1 MIKHS
6 KRTGNLPE
14 ASESGRRKPGFNPGK
29 FACRVLSFPTDSSL
43 FLLCHFGSPRLLP
56 EQGIGISQGV
66 GRDAKT
72 GQHPVGRTE
81 LLVRGL
87 SHTPSHF
94 NELEGR
100 ERHGKTTGLELRPG
114 FKFCFRHYQM
124 MSTAWN
130 WCGYTWQW
138 TLGRPQN
145 QWTISLSTKAAASPS
160 PSKLCVSD
168 SWSPPQFSL
177 KPEPSC
183 TLDWLPVGLDP
194 SCWVLPGQRSLCGG
208 ILPPTY
214 LVFLLSVFLRIR
226 IGLVRACPSRW
237 GCRSLPGSLPALCSR
252 FPLSL
257 LL

>member
-1 MIKHS
+1 MSQEEGSQDSTLVSLPVESWAFPLTRPSSFCATLALLDCCLS
-6 KRTGNLPE
+6 KGL
-14 ASESGRRKPGFNPGK
+14 AFHKGLGGM
-29 FACRVLSFPTDSSL
+29 
-43 FLLCHFGSPRLLP
+43 PRQ
-56 EQGIGISQGV
+56 E
-66 GRDAKT
+66 
-72 GQHPVGRTE
+72 QHPVGRTE